1 MSLVKDR
8 IVHSPYPNVQIP
20 ECTLYNFVAGFLR
33 RYADSTAFIEG
44 EETMSYAQ
52 LLKRLRQYAEGFH
65 KHGVKRGDRFIVA
78 VENSTDALVSILALM
93 FSGCV
98 ACFASGPRTASELV
112 YHVKDAE
119 ASFCLTDNAN
129 LAFITGEQSDSLFK
143 RIFVMRDTPGFV
155 SVTSFRGLPEMAL
168 EELQEEDTRKA
179 LCAIA
184 YTSGTTGEAKGV
196 MLSQYSFVCA
206 IESIRATKSSGS
218 KSVLLILWNL
228 YSVCAIRAFMSALC
242 AGSTAVIMNPKLG
255 SAKVIE
261 AIKKHKVTTLCATS
275 TPLQLLLREAL
286 NAGETLKSVN
296 YVGSIGGTLP
306 NSAVENMRR
315 VFDLRNLGHSYGLT
329 EAAGVVTSPP
339 HRDTTVSFLGYAQ
352 AGVLIKVVDVDT
364 REPLPAGKW
373 GEICVKIPS
382 VMMGYLN
389 KPEAT
394 KQVLDSEG
402 WLLTGDCGYYD
413 EEGCMY
419 YVDRLK
425 DTIKFRGSHVPSVEL
440 EHLIGSM
447 AEVSEVAVVGVPSVE
462 YQEATT
468 AFVVP
473 EPPATGSVD
482 LALKIKEHVAEK
494 TPIHVHLY
502 GGVVF
507 TDSLPRNGMGKVLKR
522 ELRKIA
528 ADKDTVKL

>member
-1 MSLVKDR
+1 MPLVKDR
-8 IVHSPYPNVQIP
+8 IVHSPYPDVQIP
-20 ECTLYNFVAGFLR
+20 ECTLYNFVAEFLR
-33 RYADSTAFIEG
+33 QYADRTAFIEEE

-52 LLKRLRQYAEGFH
+52 LLTRLRQYATGFR

-98 ACFASGPRTASELV
+98 ACFASGPRTARELV

-119 ASFCLTDNAN
+119 ASFCLTDNYN
-129 LAFITGEQSDSLFK
+129 LASLTGEESDSLFK
-143 RIFVMRDTPGFV
+143 RIFVVRDTPGYV

-184 YTSGTTGEAKGV
+184 YTSGTTGEPKGV

-206 IESIRATKSSGS
+206 IESIRAMRPTGGKN
-218 KSVLLILWNL
+218 VLIVLWNIYL
-228 YSVCAIRAFMSALC
+228 VCAIRAFMSALC
-242 AGSTAVIMNPKLG
+242 SGSTSVIMNPKVG
-255 SAKVIE
+255 SKKIMETV
-261 AIKKHKVTTLCATS
+261 KKHKAASLCVSAS
-275 TPLQLLLREAL
+275 HLQLLLREAL
-286 NAGETLKSVN
+286 NADETLKSVT
-296 YVGSIGGTLP
+296 YVCSVGSTMP
-306 NSAVENMRR
+306 DSAVENMRR
-315 VFDLRNLGHSYGLT
+315 VFDLRNLGHVYGLT
-329 EAAGVVTSPP
+329 EAAGVVTAPLS
-339 HRDTTVSFLGYAQ
+339 HDTTVSFLGYAHV
-352 AGVLIKVVDVDT
+352 GVLIKVVDVDT
-364 REPLPAGKW
+364 REPLPAGKS

-382 VMMGYLN
+382 GYLN

-402 WLLTGDCGYYD
+402 WLSTGDCGYYD
-413 EEGCMY
+413 EEGCVY
-419 YVDRLK
+419 YVERLK
-425 DTIKFRGSHVPSVEL
+425 DTIKFRGTHVPSVEL
-440 EHLIGSM
+440 EQLIGSM
-447 AEVSEVAVVGVPSVE
+447 AEVREVAVVGTPSFE
-462 YQEATT
+462 YQDATT

-482 LALKIKEHVAEK
+482 LALKIKDYVAAI
-494 TPIHVHLY
+494 TPIHMHLY

-507 TDSLPRNGMGKVLKR
+507 TDSLPRNYMGKVLKR